1 MSEQEVRPTGQEVEP
16 GGNAMFSSN
25 GSDPGGSP
33 LNAESTAVG
42 WADDSAGF
50 MADLARAMQA
60 TAATERLRDVEGTS
74 HRRQA
79 YIDAIRARE
88 AIEAEELREF
98 AKEDVKGIDAW
109 SDGEIKRIKLE
120 RERRI
125 AARRDQLQIRLE
137 EHRAV
142 VAREIEA
149 VEAAITTYQT
159 DVEQFFSRLEFETDP
174 VEIARQAGARPAFPV
189 LELITPEEGHAAYTA
204 YPASAAAS
212 LPRMTPAEAAMSI
225 SSVAETEAVAETY
238 TVAETDAVAETEV
251 VAQTEA
257 VAETEVVTQAEA
269 VAETEVVAQT
279 EAVAET
285 EPVAQA
291 EAAAVTED
299 RHDGNDGPV
308 VGSMVG
314 VMGSDSSSSS
324 SASPWG
330 SPVAATPEPVAVESP
345 TTEGSDHSGLAEE
358 PVAVVAE
365 TRVVMPRSTS
375 AGSWLRWPNASTDRS
390 DSGH

>member
-1 MSEQEVRPTGQEVEP
+1 
-16 GGNAMFSSN
+16 MFSTN
-25 GSDPGGSP
+25 GSDSGGSP

-251 VAQTEA
+251 VAQ
-257 VAETEVVTQAEA
+257 AEA
-269 VAETEVVAQT
+269 VAETEMVAAT
-279 EAVAET
+279 ES
-285 EPVAQA
+285 VAQA

-299 RHDGNDGPV
+299 RHDGDDGPV

>member
-1 MSEQEVRPTGQEVEP
+1 
-16 GGNAMFSSN
+16 MFSTN
-25 GSDPGGSP
+25 GSDSGGSP

-257 VAETEVVTQAEA
+257 VAETEVVAQAEA
-269 VAETEVVAQT
+269 VAETEMVAAT
-279 EAVAET
+279 ES
-285 EPVAQA
+285 VAQA

-299 RHDGNDGPV
+299 RHDGDDRPV